1 MIEAL
6 RQRVQE
12 NPRVFALVAVII
24 CFAIG
29 FGFGRLARN
38 VVNEAEAGQIHH
50 PEVRDEKWREIIA
63 AESNGHIPTSMPN
76 VERKR
81 GKISTD
87 FISEGPI

>member
-1 MIEAL
+1 MIEGL

-12 NPRVFALVAVII
+12 NPLVAVII

-29 FGFGRLARN
+29 AVVGSVACSPK

-50 PEVRDEKWREIIA
+50 PEIRDEKWREIIA

-81 GKISTD
+81 GKISHD
-87 FISEGPI
+87 FISEGPL

>member
-1 MIEAL
+1 MIEGL

-12 NPRVFALVAVII
+12 NPLVAVII

-29 FGFGRLARN
+29 AVVGAGSVASN
-38 VVNEAEAGQIHH
+38 QIVNEAEAGQIHH
-50 PEVRDEKWREIIA
+50 PEIRDEKWREIIA